1 LKKKQKQKR
10 IEKTK
15 NKRRQSWGEKCKT
28 QKNGKKNQ
36 NKCGKKKEK
45 NKKKYKTKIMN
56 KQKTQN
62 KKIIIKK
69 KSMLRGES
77 STTFPAT
84 FRISVN
90 WHYKIRPL
98 FLPKTTITII
108 KTCLM

>member
-1 LKKKQKQKR
+1 MWGKKGKKQKKIQNKNN
-10 IEKTK
+10 EQTK
-15 NKRRQSWGEKCKT
+15 NTK
-28 QKNGKKNQ
+28 QKNN
-36 NKCGKKKEK
+36 N
-45 NKKKYKTKIMN
+45 
-56 KQKTQN
+56 
-62 KKIIIKK
+62 KK

-108 KTCLM
+108 KTCLI

>member
-1 LKKKQKQKR
+1 MWEKKGKKQKKIQNKNN
-10 IEKTK
+10 EQTK
-15 NKRRQSWGEKCKT
+15 NTK
-28 QKNGKKNQ
+28 QKNN
-36 NKCGKKKEK
+36 N
-45 NKKKYKTKIMN
+45 N
-56 KQKTQN
+56 
-62 KKIIIKK
+62 KK